1 MKSVAQK
8 LDIISIRNQFPI
20 LHQQVNGKPLI
31 YFDNAATTQK
41 PEAVIDALVK
51 YYTTDNANIH
61 RAAHTL
67 AARSTD
73 MFEDT
78 RKTIQTFI
86 NAKEVE
92 ECIFTKGVT
101 ESINLVAQ
109 TWGRKF
115 LQAGDEVIITSME
128 HHSNI
133 VPWQMICEEK
143 GAILKVIPINES
155 GELLMDEYEKMLSSK
170 TKMVACVW
178 VSNALGTINPVKEI
192 ITKAHAVGA
201 KVLLDGAQACS
212 HLEVDVQDLDCDFLA
227 VSSHKLYG
235 PTGVGVLYG
244 KRALLE
250 SMPPYQGGGEM
261 IKEVSF
267 EKTTY
272 NEIPYKFEAGTPNIG
287 DVIAFKY
294 ALDFVNEIGKENIAA
309 HENALLKHCVN
320 GLLEINHSVETLHA
334 TSNSEKTLHATS
346 LQEPINHSTI
356 KPITLI
362 GTAKEKVSVQSFI
375 IKGMHHFDAGMM
387 LDAKGIAVR
396 TGHHCTQPL
405 MNCLGVDGTIR
416 ASFSV
421 YNTLEEVDVFLE
433 AVKKLVTLSNQP
445 SHS

>member
-1 MKSVAQK
+1 M
-8 LDIISIRNQFPI
+8 
-20 LHQQVNGKPLI
+20 I

-41 PEAVIDALVK
+41 PQAVIDALVK

-143 GAILKVIPINES
+143 GAILKVIPINDS

-212 HLEVDVQDLDCDFLA
+212 HLKVDVQDLDCDFLA

-235 PTGVGVLYG
+235 PTGVGVIYG

-334 TSNSEKTLHATS
+334 TSNSEKTLHTTS
-346 LQEPINHSTI
+346 LQEPINQSTI

-362 GTAKEKVSVQSFI
+362 GTAEEKVSVQSFV

-421 YNTLEEVDVFLE
+421 YNTLEEVDIFLE

>member
-20 LHQQVNGKPLI
+20 LHQEVNGKPLV

-41 PEAVIDALVK
+41 PKSVIDALVK

-86 NAKEVE
+86 NAREAE

-115 LQAGDEVIITSME
+115 LQAGDEVIITTME

-143 GAILKVIPINES
+143 GAILKVIPINEA
-155 GELLMDEYEKMLSSK
+155 GELLMDEYDKMLSSK

-192 ITKAHAVGA
+192 IQKAHAVGA

-212 HLEVDVQDLDCDFLA
+212 HLAVDVQDLDCDFLA

-244 KRALLE
+244 KRELLE
-250 SMPPYQGGGEM
+250 AMPPYQGGGEM

-267 EKTTY
+267 DKTTY

-287 DVIAFKY
+287 EVIAFKY
-294 ALDFVNEIGKENIAA
+294 ALDFVNEIGKENIAT
-309 HENALLKHCVN
+309 HENTLLKHCVD
-320 GLLEINHSVETLHA
+320 GLLELNQST
-334 TSNSEKTLHATS
+334 N
-346 LQEPINHSTI
+346 QPIN
-356 KPITLI
+356 LV
-362 GTAKEKVSVQSFI
+362 GTAKQKVSVQSFVI
-375 IKGMHHFDAGMM
+375 NGMHHFDAGMM

-405 MNCLGVDGTIR
+405 MNRLGLDGTIR

-433 AVKKLVTLSNQP
+433 AVKKLVVLTAK
-445 SHS
+445 HTK